1 MKSMTGYGRGESSH
15 EGLKI
20 TVEISSVNRKQS
32 EIALGLPRELDALES
47 RVREEI
53 NRAVSRGR
61 VTCRVTLESGAGSA
75 APARINVELAKSLA
89 AQLGDLARALHL
101 GEVGLEH
108 VLRVPGVVEV
118 AGPVADTEAVWPVLH
133 KALSGALK
141 GLVAMREREGGHMAA
156 DLRTRITLLSESVAR
171 VEARAPEVMTRF
183 RDQLRERVA
192 AAGLP
197 LPAEDDERL
206 LKEIVYYSDRSDI
219 SEELARLKS
228 HFAQFETI
236 AKSKDAVG
244 RTLDFLSQELNR
256 EINTIGSKAND
267 AVISREVVV
276 LKTELE
282 KFREQAQNVE

>member
-1 MKSMTGYGRGESSH
+1 MKSMTGYGRGEASH

-20 TVEISSVNRKQS
+20 TVETSSVNRKQS

-53 NRAVSRGR
+53 NRVVSRGR
-61 VTCRVTLESGAGSA
+61 VSCKVVLEAGSGSTP
-75 APARINVELAKSLA
+75 PARINAELARSLVS
-89 AQLGDLARALHL
+89 QLEPLAHALNL
-101 GEVGLEH
+101 GPVSLEH

-118 AGPVADTEAVWPVLH
+118 ATPVQDVEAVWPVLQ
-133 KALSGALK
+133 KALVAALK
-141 GLVAMREREGGHMAA
+141 DLVAMREREGDHLAA
-156 DLRTRITLLSESVAR
+156 DLRARIAVLTESVAK
-171 VEARAPEVMTRF
+171 VEAQAPEVMRRF
-183 RDQLRERVA
+183 REQLRERVA
-192 AAGLP
+192 SAGLP
-197 LPAEDDERL
+197 LPPEDDERL

-244 RTLDFLSQELNR
+244 RTLDFLSQEMNR
-256 EINTIGSKAND
+256 EINTIGSKASD

>member
-1 MKSMTGYGRGESSH
+1 MKSMTGYGRGEASQ

-20 TVEISSVNRKQS
+20 TVETSSVNRKQS
-32 EIALGLPRELDALES
+32 EIALSLPRELDALES

-53 NRAVSRGR
+53 NRVVSRGR
-61 VTCRVTLESGAGSA
+61 VTCRVVLECGAGSV
-75 APARINVELAKSLA
+75 PPTRINAELARSVA
-89 AQLGDLARALHL
+89 AQLGELTKELNL
-101 GEVGLEH
+101 GAVSLEH
-108 VLRVPGVVEV
+108 VLRVPGIVEV
-118 AGPVADTEAVWPVLH
+118 AAPAQDPEAVWPVVRT
-133 KALSGALK
+133 ALIAALK
-141 GLVAMREREGGHMAA
+141 DLVSMREREGAHLAA
-156 DLRTRITLLSESVAR
+156 DLRARIAELSGSVAR
-171 VEARAPEVMTRF
+171 VAAQAPQVMVRF
-183 RDQLRERVA
+183 REQLRERVA

-236 AKSKDAVG
+236 SGSKDAVG
-244 RTLDFLSQELNR
+244 RTLDFLSQEMNR
-256 EINTIGSKAND
+256 EINTIGAKAND